1 MFKRKK
7 ERNIDVINGVG
18 NYCHGLNVKKFPKI
32 IQINQSEQES
42 FVLLK

>member
-1 MFKRKK
+1 MWSMEF
-7 ERNIDVINGVG
+7 G

-42 FVLLK
+42 FALLKWQCY